1 MKMKNFIVFFYV
13 MLIISCYKNIGILF
27 DVSGSMEDEFKSF
40 NKINSINNKK
50 SNELTKI
57 LKNFSQ
63 NFEIN
68 IFAILFGLS
77 NSPYIIDFIKI
88 LKISNNNIK
97 TLSKNPSKSYRD
109 KLIYLLSNGYR
120 RYCNIREYI
129 FSNEGPN
136 ELLSEFFYNLIK
148 DDQNL
153 IDEIYFSLPKKV
165 IDETYDKTTH
175 YGNYALN
182 GGLIVAGI
190 ALGPLSWLGAGLIGS
205 SY

>member
-1 MKMKNFIVFFYV
+1 MKNFLVFFYIYS
-13 MLIISCYKNIGILF
+13 IISCDKNIGILF

-68 IFAILFGLS
+68 IFTILFGLS

-153 IDEIYFSLPKKV
+153 IDEIYFSFKK
-165 IDETYDKTTH
+165 
-175 YGNYALN
+175 
-182 GGLIVAGI
+182 
-190 ALGPLSWLGAGLIGS
+190 